1 MESETAYEEKIYL
14 IFNSNRIPYD
24 DEIFERVGFP
34 QILKSNTQPIDY
46 FPHYEKIAN
55 NLA

>member
-1 MESETAYEEKIYL
+1 MEYETAYEEKIYL